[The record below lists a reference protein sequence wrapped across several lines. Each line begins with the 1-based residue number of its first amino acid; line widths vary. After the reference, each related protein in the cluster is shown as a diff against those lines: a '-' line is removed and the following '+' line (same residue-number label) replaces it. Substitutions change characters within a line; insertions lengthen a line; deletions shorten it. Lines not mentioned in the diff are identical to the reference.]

1 MKHELFDQWLRDGQP
16 PVSDALRRHLGACPR
31 CSGEYEDLLALRD
44 LTAGPDP
51 LLTEKRSAE
60 IRFTLEAESNRKRSS
75 RELPTRSW
83 LRLPRIP
90 WVFAAAAASLAG
102 ILIGGALLVRL
113 AADDGHGGPDSLAW
127 FGPGP
132 GSVITPEPGARWS
145 RESLSGTE
153 LVMLEEGTLRI
164 RVRRLAPGQ
173 AFMVKTGAD
182 WVEVRGTAFSVTAGE
197 GQLQTVEVTEGVVS
211 VHAGSGSLLLLAG
224 QQWRRPA
231 LGPPPPLPPT
241 DPAIASGS
249 GTGATHGSGT
259 GDTPADP
266 APPTATNPA
275 DSMQP
280 VADSMQPV
288 ADSMRPVQDAMG
300 PVTDSMTP
308 PPVSPPAARTPDPPA
323 ESPLLIRFSEAYRT
337 LQSGNWRK
345 SVTLFSELLQEHG
358 LGAKRADVLFWLAQA
373 HLKGGQHTQAE
384 ARLRELL
391 RSYPNAWHAREA
403 REQLRLLQTEK

>member
-16 PVSDALRRHLGACPR
+16 PVSDELRRHLGACPR
-31 CSGEYEDLLALRD
+31 CSGEYEELLVLRD

-83 LRLPRIP
+83 LGLPRIP
-90 WVFAAAAASLAG
+90 WAFAAAAAALAG

-113 AADDGHGGPDSLAW
+113 AADDGHGDADSLAW
-127 FGPGP
+127 FGPAP
-132 GSVITPEPGARWS
+132 GAEITPDTGARWS
-145 RESLSGTE
+145 RRSLSGTE

-182 WVEVRGTAFSVTAGE
+182 WVEVRGTAFSVTAGD
-197 GQLQTVEVTEGVVS
+197 GLLQVVEVTEGVVS
-211 VHAGSGSLLLLAG
+211 VHAAAGSLLLLAG

-231 LGPPPPLPPT
+231 QGPPPPLPPT
-241 DPAIASGS
+241 DPAIAGGS
-249 GTGATHGSGT
+249 GTGA
-259 GDTPADP
+259 TPADP
-266 APPTATNPA
+266 APPKATSPA

-288 ADSMRPVQDAMG
+288 ADSMQPVA
-300 PVTDSMTP
+300 DSMTP
-308 PPVSPPAARTPDPPA
+308 PPNRTLPARTTDPPA

-337 LQSGNWRK
+337 IQAGNWRK
-345 SVTLFSELLQEHG
+345 AVTLFSDLLQEHG

-373 HLKGGQHTQAE
+373 HLKGGQHPQAI
-384 ARLRELL
+384 ARLQEFL
-391 RSYPNAWHAREA
+391 RSYPNAWHAKDA